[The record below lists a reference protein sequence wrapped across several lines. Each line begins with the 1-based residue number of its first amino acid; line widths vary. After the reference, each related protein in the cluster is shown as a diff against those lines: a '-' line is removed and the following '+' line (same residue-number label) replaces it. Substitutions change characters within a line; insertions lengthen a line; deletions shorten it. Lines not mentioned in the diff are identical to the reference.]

1 MEISVPAPLAVPAV
15 VLLHQRVAARP
26 LHRLANLRP
35 RLLLLLPPLPEL
47 LRHLLLPL
55 VRAPR
60 RRLRAVV
67 AGEVDGPTASGA
79 EIAS

>member
-1 MEISVPAPLAVPAV
+1 METPVPALLAVPAV
-15 VLLHQRVAARP
+15 VPLHQRVAARP
-26 LHRLANLRP
+26 LRPLANLRP

-67 AGEVDGPTASGA
+67 AGEVEGATPSGA
-79 EIAS
+79 EIGS